1 MLALS
6 YVALRFIHFAALMLL
21 FGNALYSVWFAPS
34 SLQRLMTRRFQ
45 RQQKLVALISL
56 MAALL
61 MFGLQSGLMGNG
73 WGDVIRPAV
82 WRSVLG
88 TQFGGVWLWQ
98 MVLAAATAGAAWLT
112 PQKGSR
118 LLLLVMGQLVLLAGV
133 GHAAMNGGA
142 PGALHR
148 LNHAL
153 HLLCAATSGGWFTA
167 AAVLYASG
175 ERPLAAS
182 RYLYHD
188 ALLPRGALRRG
199 RRAADRDNQY
209 ALYCWQ
215 KRAVACALCP
225 AVVVQMCAG
234 HDDGGNCAG
243 ESVFSCATL
252 SPGGRAGTTDF
263 YQDDTGRG
271 GAGRAGTGGRQPVRD
286 LGNPSDKVK

>member
-45 RQQKLVALISL
+45 RQQKLAALISL

-98 MVLAAATAGAAWLT
+98 WCWPLRRRALHGLPRKRLTAVTARDGAAGAVGGRGTCRDERWRT
-112 PQKGSR
+112 GSIASSQPCASPALR
-118 LLLLVMGQLVLLAGV
+118 RDRWVVYCRCCFVCVWRKAAG
-133 GHAAMNGGA
+133 
-142 PGALHR
+142 
-148 LNHAL
+148 
-153 HLLCAATSGGWFTA
+153 SQ
-167 AAVLYASG
+167 
-175 ERPLAAS
+175 PLS
-182 RYLYHD
+182 
-188 ALLPRGALRRG
+188 LPMRGALRRG

-209 ALYCWQ
+209 ALYCWH

-263 YQDDTGRG
+263 IRMTQAEVVL
-271 GAGRAGTGGRQPVRD
+271 GALVLAAVSLFAT
-286 LGNPSDKVK
+286 GNPSDKVK

>member
-6 YVALRFIHFAALMLL
+6 YVAFRFIHFVALILL

-34 SLQRLMTRRFQ
+34 SLQRLMTQRFQ
-45 RQQKLVALISL
+45 RQQNIAALISL

-98 MVLAAATAGAAWLT
+98 MVLAAVTAGAAWLT

-118 LLLLVMGQLVLLAGV
+118 LLLLAMGQLVLLAGV

-142 PGALHR
+142 PSPALR
-148 LNHAL
+148 R
-153 HLLCAATSGGWFTA
+153 HLGGRFTA
-167 AAVLYASG
+167 AAVLYAAG

-188 ALLPRGALRRG
+188 ALLPRGALCRG
-199 RRAADRDNQY
+199 GRAADRDNQY
-209 ALYCWQ
+209 ALYCGHR
-215 KRAVACALCP
+215 RAVGSALCT
-225 AVVVQMCAG
+225 AVVV
-234 HDDGGNCAG
+234 
-243 ESVFSCATL
+243 
-252 SPGGRAGTTDF
+252 
-263 YQDDTGRG
+263 
-271 GAGRAGTGGRQPVRD
+271 
-286 LGNPSDKVK
+286 

>member
-45 RQQKLVALISL
+45 RQQKLAALISL

-112 PQKGSR
+112 RKRLTAVTARDGAAGAVGGRGTCRDERWRTGSIASS
-118 LLLLVMGQLVLLAGV
+118 Q
-133 GHAAMNGGA
+133 
-142 PGALHR
+142 P
-148 LNHAL
+148 
-153 HLLCAATSGGWFTA
+153 CAS
-167 AAVLYASG
+167 
-175 ERPLAAS
+175 P
-182 RYLYHD
+182 
-188 ALLPRGALRRG
+188 ALRRDRVG
-199 RRAADRDNQY
+199 GLLPLLFCMRLAKAAGSQ
-209 ALYCWQ
+209 
-215 KRAVACALCP
+215 P
-225 AVVVQMCAG
+225 
-234 HDDGGNCAG
+234 
-243 ESVFSCATL
+243 L
-252 SPGGRAGTTDF
+252 SLP
-263 YQDDTGRG
+263 
-271 GAGRAGTGGRQPVRD
+271 
-286 LGNPSDKVK
+286 